1 MSPIASKTKQDS
13 TARLL
18 NDCGGGFNFE
28 NALRNEELLSDQNI
42 AKSLPK
48 LTKTGTTIAGL
59 VFKDGVVLGADTR
72 STSGPVVANKNC
84 KKIHYMAPNVY
95 CCGAGTAADCD
106 QVTAMISSQLTLQ
119 RRNTGEPTRVVCALT
134 RLKRF
139 LFGYQGYI
147 SAALVLGGVDQDG
160 PHLHTIWP
168 HGSTDTLPY
177 VTMGSGSLA
186 AMAVFEDEY
195 KTDMSKEDA
204 MELIQRAIFS
214 GISND
219 MGSGSNV
226 DLLVIKQDGSTEDY
240 RNRFKMKIPAVKSYK
255 MDFPR
260 GTTPI
265 SSIKVLKHNVKA
277 ASLIN
282 TTIPED
288 EEKTEKTEKTE
299 QKMDIDS

>member
-1 MSPIASKTKQDS
+1 MTVTKTQDATASLLTQS
-13 TARLL
+13 TGGFSFENTARNVQLL
-18 NDCGGGFNFE
+18 AD
-28 NALRNEELLSDQNI
+28 
-42 AKSLPK
+42 KSLAKTLPK
-48 LTKTGTTIAGL
+48 FTKTGTTIAGV

-84 KKIHYMAPNVY
+84 KKIHYMAPNIY

-106 QVTAMISSQLTLQ
+106 QVTALISSQLNLQ
-119 RRNTGEPTRVVCALT
+119 RRNTGEESKVVCALT

-139 LFGYQGYI
+139 LFGYQGYV

-186 AMAVFEDEY
+186 AMAIFEDEY
-195 KTDMSKEDA
+195 KNDMSKEDA
-204 MELIQRAIFS
+204 MELVHRAIFS
-214 GISND
+214 GITND

-226 DLLVIKQDGSTEDY
+226 DLLVITKGRVEDF
-240 RNRFKMKIPAVKSYK
+240 RNRYKTTIPNKKNYTI
-255 MDFPR
+255 DFPR

-265 SSIKVLKHNVKA
+265 SGTPKVIKHNTVVE
-277 ASLIN
+277 STIN
-282 TTIPED
+282 TVIPED
-288 EEKTEKTEKTE
+288 EADEK
-299 QKMDIDS
+299 KMDIE